1 MPRAGLTAENVVT
14 AGAEM
19 ADELGYSN
27 LNLGLVAKRLGVRAP
42 SLYKHLDGLAD
53 LQHRIATLAMAELSD
68 VTRDAVAGRAG
79 RDALSAMAT
88 ALRGYVAAHP
98 GRYSATIGAE
108 FTGAGD
114 PLLKEATR
122 VIDLIAAVL
131 RGYGIG
137 ERDMV
142 HAIRA
147 VRCTLHGFAILQAT
161 NAFQWSG
168 DIDDSFEALIAFID
182 RGLRGQPPS

>member
-1 MPRAGLTAENVVT
+1 MPRAGLTAENIVA

-42 SLYKHLDGLAD
+42 SLYKRLDGLAD

-168 DIDDSFEALIAFID
+168 DVDDSFEALIAFID
-182 RGLRGQPPS
+182 RGLTGQPPS

>member
-79 RDALSAMAT
+79 RDALTAMAT

-108 FTGAGD
+108 FT
-114 PLLKEATR
+114 LS
-122 VIDLIAAVL
+122 LIH
-131 RGYGIG
+131 I
-137 ERDMV
+137 
-142 HAIRA
+142 
-147 VRCTLHGFAILQAT
+147 
-161 NAFQWSG
+161 
-168 DIDDSFEALIAFID
+168 
-182 RGLRGQPPS
+182 

>member
-1 MPRAGLTAENVVT
+1 M
-14 AGAEM
+14 
-19 ADELGYSN
+19 
-27 LNLGLVAKRLGVRAP
+27 
-42 SLYKHLDGLAD
+42 
-53 LQHRIATLAMAELSD
+53 
-68 VTRDAVAGRAG
+68 
-79 RDALSAMAT
+79 
-88 ALRGYVAAHP
+88 
-98 GRYSATIGAE
+98 
-108 FTGAGD
+108 
-114 PLLKEATR
+114 R

-131 RGYGIG
+131 RGYGID

>member
-79 RDALSAMAT
+79 RDALTAMAT

-108 FTGAGD
+108 VTGGGGALLPGVFPSARGAGGGIYSRRF
-114 PLLKEATR
+114 TR
-122 VIDLIAAVL
+122 
-131 RGYGIG
+131 
-137 ERDMV
+137 
-142 HAIRA
+142 
-147 VRCTLHGFAILQAT
+147 Q
-161 NAFQWSG
+161 
-168 DIDDSFEALIAFID
+168 
-182 RGLRGQPPS
+182 